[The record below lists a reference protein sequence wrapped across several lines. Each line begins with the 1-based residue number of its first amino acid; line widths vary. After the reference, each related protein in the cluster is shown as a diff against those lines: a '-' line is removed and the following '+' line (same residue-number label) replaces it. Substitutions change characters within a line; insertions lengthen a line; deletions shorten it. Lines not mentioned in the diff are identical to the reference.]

1 MAAAQNARP
10 QLASRLGCSSR
21 TTRLARA
28 RPLLEASDP
37 ADLVPDRSQSFLG
50 ALEFN
55 ATVSVPMY
63 AKYFFALQD
72 CLGKPSQRRMSAPS
86 SAILAVTEQLK
97 GNKAGHES
105 AVCPQTS
112 F

>member
-1 MAAAQNARP
+1 
-10 QLASRLGCSSR
+10 
-21 TTRLARA
+21 
-28 RPLLEASDP
+28 
-37 ADLVPDRSQSFLG
+37 
-50 ALEFN
+50 
-55 ATVSVPMY
+55 MY

>member
-1 MAAAQNARP
+1 MKPPALRYSPRNV
-10 QLASRLGCSSR
+10 
-21 TTRLARA
+21 
-28 RPLLEASDP
+28 LL
-37 ADLVPDRSQSFLG
+37 DRIQAFLCV
-50 ALEFN
+50 LEFN

-86 SAILAVTEQLK
+86 SAILAVSEQLK
-97 GNKAGHES
+97 NKKLGHES